1 MLMKKIKIIHWDD
14 DPDEKINVGV
24 RIKRYFGKDNVEYLF
39 YNCNIDEFEKMITNE
54 NQVMIFDLLI
64 QDLLDKNGNVVG
76 TRILKQLPKETKVIV
91 LTQSGN
97 PKVQKEL
104 NDPLIIVDYQKLYK
118 SDVLTNELS
127 LVSAIENK
135 TCLKRIQNIP
145 FVLEWD
151 RNDPIA
157 DYPVSVVTK
166 DHLENLIFEY
176 LNNNNK
182 GKYPTFKKEVRINPL
197 VSGQSGAL
205 VFQVEFF
212 FEPNGRIPILLKV
225 DQIKSNIEKELGS
238 ADGYKYKQIHQNYR
252 LEYDKNILE
261 SKIQSI
267 CWYALTANFIEK
279 GETLKRK
286 ILEAKDYNEIEVLLI
301 SLFGNCLKST
311 YSSNINELPDSTIIY
326 PLADLMNI
334 LTPKKKAFIL
344 NAIKEL
350 FLLSDKINESYEIND
365 SKVKNIFNFQSE
377 KKVLNSQEKAGYN
390 KIVLVH
396 GDMHGNNIM
405 VSDGQIKIIDP
416 ANMGHDY
423 WTRDLCMLIV
433 DLFAYG
439 IDYNDRQYFG
449 IERIKDWRDIGKLL
463 FEGKGVGNVNNNK
476 VVCQALS
483 NLSNWDYIKE
493 KLGFEIWFESW
504 EFQLSLVIEFLRIS
518 YKSNQLPAGKRAACM
533 LIAIDGFE
541 KAKKSYEIFVKRQNK

>member
-1 MLMKKIKIIHWDD
+1 MKKIKIIHWDD
-14 DPDEKINVGV
+14 DPDEGINVGV

-39 YNCNIDEFEKMITNE
+39 YSCNIDEFEKMITNE

-104 NDPLIIVDYQKLYK
+104 NDPLVIVDYQKLYK

-145 FVLEWD
+145 FELEWD
-151 RNDPIA
+151 SNDPIA
-157 DYPVSVVTK
+157 DYQVSIITK
-166 DHLENLIFEY
+166 EHLKNLIFNY
-176 LNNNNK
+176 LNNKK
-182 GKYPTFKKEVRINPL
+182 GKYPILKKEVRINPL
-197 VSGQSGAL
+197 VGGQSGAL

-225 DQIKSNIEKELGS
+225 DQIKSNIEKELEL
-238 ADGYKYKQIHQNYR
+238 ADGYNYSQIHQNYR
-252 LEYDKNILE
+252 LEYDNNVLE

-301 SLFGNCLKST
+301 SLFVNCLRNT
-311 YSSNINELPDSTIIY
+311 YSNNIDTLRNSTIVY

-344 NAIKEL
+344 NTIKEL
-350 FLLSDKINESYEIND
+350 SLLSDEIND
-365 SKVKNIFNFQSE
+365 SKVKNIFNFQNE
-377 KKVLNSQEKAGYN
+377 KKVLNSQECAKYN

-416 ANMGHDY
+416 ANMHHDY

-439 IDYNDRQYFG
+439 IDYNDKQHFG
-449 IERIKDWRDIGKLL
+449 IERIEAWRNMGKC
-463 FEGKGVGNVNNNK
+463 FFDGVAIENGNNNK

-483 NLSNWDYIKE
+483 NLVNYQYIKDN
-493 KLGFEIWFESW
+493 LGFNPWYELW

-541 KAKKSYEIFVKRQNK
+541 KAKKSYEIFVKKSN